1 MYILLFII
9 SALLMLLEMILFIL
23 NSKIHFIFHIVIIL
37 IAVMLI
43 IVGIIIK
50 KQKDK
55 EEEIKS
61 NLLLGDRYLKGIDVP
76 KDINFAYN
84 CYLKAG
90 DLGSVEGYYR
100 IAKMFDDG
108 NGVKQDFE
116 KAFITRN

>member
-1 MYILLFII
+1 MVKPNLF
-9 SALLMLLEMILFIL
+9 SMK
-23 NSKIHFIFHIVIIL
+23 NKIGGDAWNVNQ
-37 IAVMLI
+37 
-43 IVGIIIK
+43 
-50 KQKDK
+50 KQLK

-90 DLGSVEGYYR
+90 DLGSVEGYYK

-108 NGVKQDFE
+108 NGVKHP
-116 KAFITRN
+116 ITLVSNKSLLIWVFSIISLSIAYLIISSKM